1 MNLASADKHAA
12 NSTAAGYL
20 KPTLPEVKAS
30 PANVRPQG
38 GALRRTGK
46 NLALAII
53 GRIEAQVGLE
63 TQALANGTP
72 FDLEDSNNRKCQSL
86 AELNQAVKGLL
97 STDMDQE
104 FAARLAHLRTQLA
117 ENMAMI
123 SMHLEA
129 VREVSAMLS
138 QSIQNAESDGTY
150 DPRASMQK
158 GVR

>member
-1 MNLASADKHAA
+1 MNVVTTDKRTA
-12 NSTAAGYL
+12 NATAAGYL
-20 KPTLPEVKAS
+20 KPNLPEVR
-30 PANVRPQG
+30 PAPPHVRSQG
-38 GALRRTGK
+38 GPLRRSGK

-53 GRIEAQVGLE
+53 GRIEAQVRVE
-63 TQALANGTP
+63 TEALASGAQ

-97 STDMDQE
+97 PSDMDHE
-104 FAARLAHLRTQLA
+104 FGGRLAHLRTQLA

-123 SMHLEA
+123 TMHLEA

-150 DPRASMQK
+150 DPRASMQRGTK
-158 GVR
+158 